1 MGVILSTSE
10 RKGSARERLL
20 ARLLDAFGEALPPP
34 EMSLRE
40 IAARIETSHALLRYH
55 FGSLS
60 GVLAA
65 MLNAQ
70 RSRDNEA
77 LLEAAQQGTFDD
89 FVEVIWRTYT
99 RPERLSRVRGF
110 FYVAGLAAYG
120 PEDFREFVESIGDLT
135 VMLSSIAEREGLD
148 TKEARDVA
156 TVTVAAI
163 RGLLLQEVLTP
174 GTCSE
179 DAVALIVRMRG
190 TGAWG
195 APQGTERNCP
205 PGWSST
211 RPARGRDN

>member
-1 MGVILSTSE
+1 MILSTSE

-65 MLNAQ
+65 MLEAQ

-77 LLEAAQQGTFDD
+77 LLEAAQQSTFDD
-89 FVEVIWRTYT
+89 FVVAIWRTYT
-99 RPERLSRVRGF
+99 RPERLSRARGF

-120 PEDFREFVESIGDLT
+120 PEDFREFVESLGDLT
-135 VMLSSIAEREGLD
+135 VMLSALAEREGLD

-156 TVTVAAI
+156 TVTVAAL

-174 GTCSE
+174 GTRSE
-179 DAVALIVRMRG
+179 DAVTLILRMREG
-190 TGAWG
+190 RSL
-195 APQGTERNCP
+195 PPSRPER
-205 PGWSST
+205 
-211 RPARGRDN
+211 

>member
-1 MGVILSTSE
+1 MILSTSE

-65 MLNAQ
+65 MLEAQ

-77 LLEAAQQGTFDD
+77 LLEAAQQSTFDD
-89 FVEVIWRTYT
+89 FVVAIWRTYT
-99 RPERLSRVRGF
+99 RPERLSRARGF

-120 PEDFREFVESIGDLT
+120 PEGFREFVESLGDLT
-135 VMLSSIAEREGLD
+135 VMLSALAEREGLD

-156 TVTVAAI
+156 TVTVAAL

-174 GTCSE
+174 GTRSE
-179 DAVALIVRMRG
+179 DAVTLILRMREG
-190 TGAWG
+190 RSH
-195 APQGTERNCP
+195 PPSRPER
-205 PGWSST
+205 
-211 RPARGRDN
+211 

>member
-1 MGVILSTSE
+1 MILSTSE

-65 MLNAQ
+65 MLEAQ

-77 LLEAAQQGTFDD
+77 LLEAAQQSTFDD
-89 FVEVIWRTYT
+89 FVVAIWRTYT
-99 RPERLSRVRGF
+99 RPERLSRARGF

-120 PEDFREFVESIGDLT
+120 PEDFREFVESLGDLT
-135 VMLSSIAEREGLD
+135 VMLSALAEREGLD

-156 TVTVAAI
+156 TVTVAAL

-174 GTCSE
+174 GTRSE
-179 DAVALIVRMRG
+179 DAVTLILRMREG
-190 TGAWG
+190 RSH
-195 APQGTERNCP
+195 PPSRPER
-205 PGWSST
+205 
-211 RPARGRDN
+211 